1 MVGAGAVPNVD
12 FCPPEQGHLVDEGPA
27 IMEGP
32 GHIWTPGIMMMMI
45 MMMMMILGIMITWN
59 DYNIN
64 IYLKDGIVH

>member
-32 GHIWTPGIMMMMI
+32 GHIWTPGIMMMMMI
-45 MMMMMILGIMITWN
+45 IIILGIMITWN

-64 IYLKDGIVH
+64 IYLKNGIVH